1 MYRIIYAVAEMSGIR
16 LHQSNAGS
24 NSSLMLLQMKNIQLD
39 WQQALKIRPSSTF
52 RIDVT
57 YVSSYHQQT
66 SVAQQHQV
74 RIFGTISNL
83 SMSWKCI
90 HQWL

>member
-16 LHQSNAGS
+16 LHQSNGS
-24 NSSLMLLQMKNIQLD
+24 NSSLMLLQMKYIQLD

-66 SVAQQHQV
+66 SVAQ
-74 RIFGTISNL
+74 
-83 SMSWKCI
+83 
-90 HQWL
+90 